1 MRPLLRIAL
10 FAGLLGVFACAPG
23 SDDDAGGGGPAAGK
37 ADLPSGAAP
46 GHDAPEWLLS
56 VSESGTWQ
64 EEDEEA
70 TIRAWVNAR
79 VANRRFH
86 KRVWAET
93 AVPYAGGAVLRTLH
107 PADWKA
113 NLGDGAE
120 RWGIDTLELHDTL
133 GPTDILREGPALVR
147 FRMQEDPDDDGVDQI
162 VVTPWAILDGEGEA
176 ALPGGDPWSPGWYSP
191 IPVAPGAGAPPV
203 VLYTPFDDAGQDVVE
218 RIDALTS
225 AALNDPET
233 PRSLHAA
240 IFNIND
246 PRITDALLAAQAA
259 GVDIRLVTEGTKF
272 RPFQTWQ
279 TEYARLV
286 VAGVPLLG
294 VVRPGTGAMHDKFAL
309 FDGALLATGSFNWE
323 WGSSF
328 ENHENVLLTDRQDL
342 VSAYARR
349 FEVLAGELQRPRE
362 FAADPGAEV
371 SVSFAPDEAPY
382 RVAGQVIDAA
392 TETLEVA
399 MFTCKDVPY
408 TDDGVETSLFDK
420 MAAAVERGVAV
431 TVITD
436 YGIAEAAEYYGV
448 MSEDDPM
455 DELLA
460 SYGVHVVLADNTFG
474 TYASMHHKFA
484 VADAA
489 TVLTGAFNWYYDAA
503 YRNDE
508 DQILWRNPG
517 LAADYRGEITDL
529 LHRYDLAW
537 DAEARP
543 QVEVNVEAHCDAT
556 QPGDGLVLTG
566 DLDGLGAWAPEDGLV
581 LDPEDWPIWRG
592 TFVAPAGLRFEH
604 KLVIAHE
611 GGGLTWQQGGNRL
624 SRVPTDPDT
633 AVLSLEY

>member
-1 MRPLLRIAL
+1 MRLLLRISVLA
-10 FAGLLGVFACAPG
+10 AAIAVFGCAPTSEG
-23 SDDDAGGGGPAAGK
+23 DAGGGGLAAGK

-56 VSESGTWQ
+56 VSDSGTWQ

-70 TIRAWVNAR
+70 TVRAWVDAR

-86 KRVWAET
+86 KRVWAEL

-113 NLGDGAE
+113 NRSDGAE
-120 RWGIDTLELHDTL
+120 TWGIDTLEIHDTL
-133 GPTDILREGPALVR
+133 GATDIQREGPSLVR
-147 FRMQEDPDDDGVDQI
+147 FRMQEDPDDDGQDQI
-162 VVTPWAILDGEGEA
+162 VVTPWPVLAGAGEP
-176 ALPGGDPWSPGWYSP
+176 ALPGDDPWSPGWYSP
-191 IPVAPGAGAPPV
+191 VPAGAGTGAPPV
-203 VLYTPFDDAGQDVVE
+203 VLYTPFDDAGQDVVA
-218 RIDALTS
+218 RIDALTT
-225 AALNDPET
+225 AALEDTET
-233 PRSLHAA
+233 QRSLHAA

-259 GVDIRLVTEGTKF
+259 GVDLRLVTEGTKF

-286 VAGVPLLG
+286 TAGVPLLG

-309 FDGALLATGSFNWE
+309 FDGAVLSTGSFNWE

-328 ENHENVLLTDRQDL
+328 ENHENMLVTDRQDL

-362 FAADPGAEV
+362 FAADPGGEV

-408 TDDGVETSLFDK
+408 TEDGVETSLFDK

-436 YGIAEAAEYYGV
+436 FGIAEAAEYYGV

-460 SYGVHVVLADNTFG
+460 SYGVHVVLADNTF
-474 TYASMHHKFA
+474 
-484 VADAA
+484 
-489 TVLTGAFNWYYDAA
+489 
-503 YRNDE
+503 
-508 DQILWRNPG
+508 
-517 LAADYRGEITDL
+517 
-529 LHRYDLAW
+529 
-537 DAEARP
+537 
-543 QVEVNVEAHCDAT
+543 VEVQDEVVENDLG
-556 QPGDGLVLTG
+556 GD
-566 DLDGLGAWAPEDGLV
+566 
-581 LDPEDWPIWRG
+581 
-592 TFVAPAGLRFEH
+592 
-604 KLVIAHE
+604 
-611 GGGLTWQQGGNRL
+611 
-624 SRVPTDPDT
+624 
-633 AVLSLEY
+633 

>member
-1 MRPLLRIAL
+1 MRQLLGIAL
-10 FAGLLGVFACAPG
+10 LATLVAGLGCAPG
-23 SDDDAGGGGPAAGK
+23 SDRGDDGAGLAPGK

-46 GHDAPEWLLS
+46 GHMAPAWLLAL
-56 VSESGTWQ
+56 SESGTWQ

-70 TIRAWVNAR
+70 TTRAWVNAR

-113 NLGDGAE
+113 TLDDGAE

-133 GPTDILREGPALVR
+133 GPTDIQREGPALVR
-147 FRMQEDPDDDGVDQI
+147 FRMQEDPDDDGTDQI
-162 VVTPWAILDGEGEA
+162 IVTPWSILEGAGEP

-191 IPVAPGAGAPPV
+191 IPVGADAGAQPV
-203 VLYTPFDDAGQDVVE
+203 VLYPPFDDAGQDVVE
-218 RIDALTS
+218 RIDALTH
-225 AALNDPET
+225 AALADPET
-233 PRSLHAA
+233 LRSLHAA

-246 PRITDALLAAQAA
+246 PRITDALLGAHAA
-259 GVDIRLVTEGTKF
+259 GVDVRLVTEGTKF

-286 VAGVPLLG
+286 IAGVPLLG

-309 FDGALLATGSFNWE
+309 FDGGVLATGSFNWE

-328 ENHENVLLTDRQDL
+328 ENHENMLVTDQRSL

-362 FAADPGAEV
+362 FAADPGGEV

-392 TETLEVA
+392 TESLEVA
-399 MFTCKDVPY
+399 MFTCKDVTY
-408 TDDGVETSLFDK
+408 TDDGVETSLFEK
-420 MAAAVERGVAV
+420 LAAAVERGVAV

-508 DQILWRNPG
+508 DQILWRDPG

-537 DAEARP
+537 DASTRP
-543 QVEVNVEAHCDAT
+543 QVEVTIEAYCDAT

-566 DLDGLGAWAPEDGLV
+566 DLADLGAWDPAAGLV
-581 LDPEDWPIWRG
+581 LDPEDWPLWRG
-592 TFVAPAGLRFEH
+592 TFTAPAGLRFEH
-604 KLVIAHE
+604 KLVITGD
-611 GGGLTWQQGGNRL
+611 GGGQIWQQGDNRL
-624 SRVPTDPDT
+624 SRIPTDPD
-633 AVLSLEY
+633 AAILPLQY